1 MLHTAV
7 ALSSET
13 LTVNVYCLYKVKVIW
28 LLLYEMKFMCKQ
40 LSIYQRLPAQDCFKK
55 KLHYHLCSIF
65 NSSLVN
71 LHYTFCIFF
80 LLFSQS
86 VCFLLQ
92 LIKCKS
98 YVQKLLKYIKVNM
111 SHWSSFLLFSDND
124 LNCQLLSTVSCQ
136 LLTSTSPIARSF
148 KKFHHQWEKCMA
160 TLICS
165 RGRGF
170 SLDPLTHF

>member
-1 MLHTAV
+1 MFTACTKWKLYDCYCMKWSLCVSSWAFIKDYLHRIVSKRNYT
-7 ALSSET
+7 
-13 LTVNVYCLYKVKVIW
+13 I
-28 LLLYEMKFMCKQ
+28 
-40 LSIYQRLPAQDCFKK
+40 IYVPF
-55 KLHYHLCSIF
+55 F

-124 LNCQLLSTVSCQ
+124 LNCQLFSTVSCQ